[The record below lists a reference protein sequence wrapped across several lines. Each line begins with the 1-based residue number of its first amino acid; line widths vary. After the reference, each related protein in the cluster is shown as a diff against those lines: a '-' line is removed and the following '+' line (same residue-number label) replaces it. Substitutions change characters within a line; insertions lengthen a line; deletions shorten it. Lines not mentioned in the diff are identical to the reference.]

1 MYKSV
6 LINTKGNS
14 NKYRK
19 LTPKKY
25 SNKNFH
31 NLNNNKKKDKYEK
44 FMCCEKL
51 DCNNVVSLTY
61 TTTE

>member
-6 LINTKGNS
+6 LINTKGNN

-25 SNKNFH
+25 SNKNVH
-31 NLNNNKKKDKYEK
+31 NLNNNNNEK
-44 FMCCEKL
+44 INMKNLC
-51 DCNNVVSLTY
+51 VVRNLLQ
-61 TTTE
+61 

>member
-31 NLNNNKKKDKYEK
+31 NLNNNNKKKKINMK
-44 FMCCEKL
+44 NLCAVRNLIAITWCH
-51 DCNNVVSLTY
+51 
-61 TTTE
+61 